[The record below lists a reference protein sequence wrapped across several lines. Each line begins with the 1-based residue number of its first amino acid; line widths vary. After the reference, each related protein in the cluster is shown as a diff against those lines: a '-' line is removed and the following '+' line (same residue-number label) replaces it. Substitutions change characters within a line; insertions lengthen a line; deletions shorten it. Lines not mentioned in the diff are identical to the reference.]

1 MASVTLEVDMGKY
14 KSVRV
19 PLDVAERLIVDVSK
33 RLNVESKDVIEALRI
48 VRNFDEFYEF
58 QQKKFKDYVV
68 PDKDISDMIRGAVV
82 VDSMKLIKEG
92 NKKDVVITFDR
103 RVREDVI
110 EESLKSLGFE
120 VIVKR
125 SDLKQLLV
133 KQA

>member
-1 MASVTLEVDMGKY
+1 LASVTLEVDMGKY

-33 RLNVESKDVIEALRI
+33 RLNVESKDVMEALRI

>member
-1 MASVTLEVDMGKY
+1 MASATLEVDMGKY

-33 RLNVESKDVIEALRI
+33 RLNVESKDVMEALRI

-103 RVREDVI
+103 RVREDVL

>member
-1 MASVTLEVDMGKY
+1 MTLEVDMGKY

>member
-1 MASVTLEVDMGKY
+1 MTLEVDMGKY

-33 RLNVESKDVIEALRI
+33 RLNVESKDVMEALRI

-103 RVREDVI
+103 RVREDVL

>member
-1 MASVTLEVDMGKY
+1 LASVTLEVDMGKY

>member
-1 MASVTLEVDMGKY
+1 LASVTLEVDMGKY

-33 RLNVESKDVIEALRI
+33 RLNVESKDVMEALRI

-103 RVREDVI
+103 RVREDVLG
-110 EESLKSLGFE
+110 ESLKSLGFE

>member
-1 MASVTLEVDMGKY
+1 LASVTLEVDMGKY

-33 RLNVESKDVIEALRI
+33 RLNVESKDVMEALRI

-103 RVREDVI
+103 RVREDVL

>member
-1 MASVTLEVDMGKY
+1 MTLEVDMGKY

-33 RLNVESKDVIEALRI
+33 RLNVESKDVLEALRI

>member
-1 MASVTLEVDMGKY
+1 LASVTLEVDMGKY
-14 KSVRV
+14 KSVTV

-33 RLNVESKDVIEALRI
+33 RLNVESKDVMEALRI

-103 RVREDVI
+103 RVREDVL

>member
-14 KSVRV
+14 KSVKV

-33 RLNVESKDVIEALRI
+33 RLNIESKDVMESLRI

-82 VDSMKLIKEG
+82 VDSLKLIKEG
-92 NKKDVVITFDR
+92 SSKEVVVTFDR
-103 RVREDVI
+103 RVDENVI
-110 EESLKSLGFE
+110 IDSLKSLGFDVE
-120 VIVKR
+120 VKR
-125 SDLKQLLV
+125 FDLMQLL
-133 KQA
+133 KAK

>member
-33 RLNVESKDVIEALRI
+33 RLNVESKDVMEALRI

-92 NKKDVVITFDR
+92 NKKDVIITFDR
-103 RVREDVI
+103 RVREDVL

>member
-1 MASVTLEVDMGKY
+1 LASVTLEVDMGKY

-33 RLNVESKDVIEALRI
+33 RLNVESKDVMEALRI

-68 PDKDISDMIRGAVV
+68 PDKDISDMIRGSVV

-103 RVREDVI
+103 RVREDVLD
-110 EESLKSLGFE
+110 ESLKSLGFE

>member
-1 MASVTLEVDMGKY
+1 
-14 KSVRV
+14 
-19 PLDVAERLIVDVSK
+19 
-33 RLNVESKDVIEALRI
+33 
-48 VRNFDEFYEF
+48 
-58 QQKKFKDYVV
+58 
-68 PDKDISDMIRGAVV
+68 MIRGAVV

-103 RVREDVI
+103 RVREDVL